1 MPALPTVHS
10 ASRPIPRRVAQ
21 IRIEA
26 ASQSDDSLPGLRP
39 RHQPRRLV
47 LFRVRP
53 VSWKPATDCVVRVGL
68 GGGVRGGVRVY
79 RLSDFRHV

>member
-1 MPALPTVHS
+1 
-10 ASRPIPRRVAQ
+10 
-21 IRIEA
+21 
-26 ASQSDDSLPGLRP
+26 
-39 RHQPRRLV
+39 LV